1 MRKIIF
7 LLFLAAVVFLPGCS
21 GEKKPKVVLKETK
34 TEEIF
39 TGRIVCPSCRAT
51 LTKEDMKP
59 LNQVVFRCLKCQ
71 KPAPKINF
79 YPDAKK
85 TR

>member
-21 GEKKPKVVLKETK
+21 GEKKPKVVLKETN

-39 TGRIVCPSCRAT
+39 TGRIVCPFCRQT
-51 LTKEDMKP
+51 LAKEDMKA
-59 LNQVVFRCLKCQ
+59 LNQQVFRCLKCQ
-71 KPAPKINF
+71 KAAPRINF

-85 TR
+85 KH

>member
-1 MRKIIF
+1 MMKIIS
-7 LLFLAAVVFLPGCS
+7 LLFLAVLFFLPGCS
-21 GEKKPKVVLKETK
+21 GEKKPKVVKETK

-39 TGRIVCPSCRAT
+39 TGRIVCPSCRAA
-51 LTKEDMKP
+51 LTKEEMKP
-59 LNQVVFRCLKCQ
+59 LNQMLVRCLKCQ